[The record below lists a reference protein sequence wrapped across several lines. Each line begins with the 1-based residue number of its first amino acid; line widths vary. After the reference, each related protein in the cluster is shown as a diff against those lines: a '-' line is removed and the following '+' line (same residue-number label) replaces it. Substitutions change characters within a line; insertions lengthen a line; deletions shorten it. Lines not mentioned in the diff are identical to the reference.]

1 MHLVEPSIFKS
12 KYIMQMKGFKDEL
25 KVTQFH
31 LNTFIK
37 TLSAYACFFP
47 TNVDQFVM
55 IYDSILKY
63 EFKNILGVTW
73 T

>member
-1 MHLVEPSIFKS
+1 MSIEHGGVWEPQMHLVEHSTFKS

-37 TLSAYACFFP
+37 TFMCICMFFP
-47 TNVDQFVM
+47 TNVD
-55 IYDSILKY
+55 
-63 EFKNILGVTW
+63 
-73 T
+73 